1 MVISNNKKVSELTL
15 EELFPRT
22 LTDTVCININKER
35 EVWVATLM
43 CGEYLESA
51 IDSIIVRDDDFKPIG
66 IVGGYDLL
74 DHLRKNPTRDF
85 QYQTKVGEIM
95 FKDLPQ
101 IEKKTK
107 VRDLIE
113 IWINARRAFAIIPN
127 EFGDCSSVSARKMI
141 EVGTKCKTDISVS
154 SMPKKKI
161 VTFQR
166 DDSLGKVLNLMFENK
181 TRKLLLENSNQFI
194 SDRLILGNI
203 SRILKFQTDID
214 NFLDIPISQFK
225 LENVKAITEDL
236 KFNQLCSIMEKMDY
250 PYVVYKD
257 TIFTPWDVC
266 LALLREDLTMPL
278 KVGYREKRTCPH
290 CGKEID

>member
-1 MVISNNKKVSELTL
+1 MGTSTISELTL

-22 LTDTVCININKER
+22 LTDTVCINLNKGR

-43 CGEYLESA
+43 CAQYVESFV
-51 IDSIIVRDDDFKPIG
+51 DSIIVRDDDFKPIG
-66 IVGGYDLL
+66 IVGGYDILN
-74 DHLRKNPTRDF
+74 HLRKNPTRDF
-85 QYQTKVGEIM
+85 QYHTKVGEIM

-107 VRDLIE
+107 LRDLIE
-113 IWINARRAFAIIPN
+113 IWKNSRRAFAIIPN
-127 EFGDCSSVSARKMI
+127 EFGDCSAVSARKMI

-161 VTFQR
+161 ATFRQ
-166 DDSLGKVLNLMFENK
+166 DDSLGKILNMMFENK

-194 SDRLILGNI
+194 SDRLILAEI
-203 SRILKFQTDID
+203 SRMLKFQTDI
-214 NFLDIPISQFK
+214 NYFLDIPVSQFK
-225 LENVKAITEDL
+225 LENIKTITEDL
-236 KFNQLCSIMEKMDY
+236 KFNQLCSLMEQMEH
-250 PYVVYKD
+250 PYVFYNG

-266 LALLREDLTMPL
+266 LTLLRDDLTIPL
-278 KVGYREKRTCPH
+278 KMEYHEKRACPH